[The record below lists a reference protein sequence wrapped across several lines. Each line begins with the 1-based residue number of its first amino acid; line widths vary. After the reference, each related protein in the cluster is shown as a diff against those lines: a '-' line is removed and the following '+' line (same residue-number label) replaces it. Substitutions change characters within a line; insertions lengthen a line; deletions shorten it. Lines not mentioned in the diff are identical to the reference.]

1 MKIVMNRLEALS
13 LAKAAESIAPS
24 KATMDELRCVLLE
37 SGEDGKLTMA
47 ATNNEVALEQR
58 MPAQIQEAGALLINA
73 KLFANMLSVLGG
85 ETVTIQGEDGRQ
97 AEITSGTCRYYQC
110 GARAWNSAEGCESV
124 LIFEDEL
131 KTAVLESIRFQAQLA
146 RKLRKRMETCERRQH
161 SGKGGKRELS
171 LKKKLDGLDAQRK
184 KLYLDYHAGTL
195 NKAEFDAASEA
206 ISARWREYQQELA
219 VHSAANGG
227 PDAAVYREEMDT
239 LIQLSN
245 LRSLDREIVDRL
257 IRTIRIFEDRRIEIV
272 WNFSSPYAAL
282 IEGYERKD
290 NHEGNK

>member
-1 MKIVMNRLEALS
+1 M
-13 LAKAAESIAPS
+13 
-24 KATMDELRCVLLE
+24 
-37 SGEDGKLTMA
+37 
-47 ATNNEVALEQR
+47 
-58 MPAQIQEAGALLINA
+58 
-73 KLFANMLSVLGG
+73 
-85 ETVTIQGEDGRQ
+85 
-97 AEITSGTCRYYQC
+97 
-110 GARAWNSAEGCESV
+110 
-124 LIFEDEL
+124 
-131 KTAVLESIRFQAQLA
+131 
-146 RKLRKRMETCERRQH
+146 
-161 SGKGGKRELS
+161 
-171 LKKKLDGLDAQRK
+171 
-184 KLYLDYHAGTL
+184 

-227 PDAAVYREEMDT
+227 PDAAVCREEMDT

-282 IEGYERKD
+282 VESYERKD

>member
-97 AEITSGTCRYYQC
+97 AEITSGTCRYTIPILPVSSYPRAEIPFPEDTVTVKNIPAWPPGRSLQPRRMRANPPC
-110 GARAWNSAEGCESV
+110 GASSW
-124 LIFEDEL
+124 
-131 KTAVLESIRFQAQLA
+131 
-146 RKLRKRMETCERRQH
+146 
-161 SGKGGKRELS
+161 
-171 LKKKLDGLDAQRK
+171 
-184 KLYLDYHAGTL
+184 
-195 NKAEFDAASEA
+195 
-206 ISARWREYQQELA
+206 
-219 VHSAANGG
+219 
-227 PDAAVYREEMDT
+227 
-239 LIQLSN
+239 
-245 LRSLDREIVDRL
+245 
-257 IRTIRIFEDRRIEIV
+257 
-272 WNFSSPYAAL
+272 SSPAT
-282 IEGYERKD
+282 D
-290 NHEGNK
+290 

>member
-1 MKIVMNRLEALS
+1 M
-13 LAKAAESIAPS
+13 
-24 KATMDELRCVLLE
+24 
-37 SGEDGKLTMA
+37 
-47 ATNNEVALEQR
+47 
-58 MPAQIQEAGALLINA
+58 
-73 KLFANMLSVLGG
+73 
-85 ETVTIQGEDGRQ
+85 
-97 AEITSGTCRYYQC
+97 
-110 GARAWNSAEGCESV
+110 
-124 LIFEDEL
+124 
-131 KTAVLESIRFQAQLA
+131 
-146 RKLRKRMETCERRQH
+146 
-161 SGKGGKRELS
+161 
-171 LKKKLDGLDAQRK
+171 
-184 KLYLDYHAGTL
+184 